1 MRYRHKGC
9 PVKLWAAEIPN
20 FGSVMDPWMAQDQ
33 LTRLNCPW
41 QILLM
46 RFHVNLCVFPQ
57 HSFYACLCHIS
68 SFPPTA
74 HQVLPPKDTKGCQ
87 RHVHVHR
94 TSFARAHQRR
104 SARLGAS
111 INLESSVDISEFTIV
126 TVTSRNIGSLWMWL
140 WNRWRA
146 TIPKSRVEKAMSWEL
161 C

>member
-1 MRYRHKGC
+1 
-9 PVKLWAAEIPN
+9 
-20 FGSVMDPWMAQDQ
+20 MAQEQ

-74 HQVLPPKDTKGCQ
+74 YQVLPPKDTKGCQ

-126 TVTSRNIGSLWMWL
+126 TLDRFGCGFETDDVRPSPNPELKKQCRGNSARGSTLIQESI
-140 WNRWRA
+140 
-146 TIPKSRVEKAMSWEL
+146 T
-161 C
+161 

>member
-74 HQVLPPKDTKGCQ
+74 YQVLPPKDTKGCQ